1 MFIDKWISRCDVRF
15 LGLRASPAYQKIAFG
30 LNSQVVNSVSL
41 LGLIPSADIVAT
53 EGSHHGF

>member
-1 MFIDKWISRCDVRF
+1 MNLGKVPRRLQGF